1 VTTTSDSGARG
12 GHDLNAIAA
21 YAERRLDD
29 NERALVERHLVGCE
43 ECRATLATY
52 ARGASAVSETRG
64 TRPASGFRFDRT
76 SWLAL
81 AATAVLA
88 VGVSF
93 YMRTELPEPTQPLG
107 RAPESPAGGTVGPPV
122 QSPAARVPSP
132 VSAPP
137 RAGDR
142 AGLSTTRGGQRQVGG
157 KTFRLEAGAW
167 VDSTYDAR
175 KALPT
180 TDVSGIEA
188 RAALLRDKPALKP
201 YAALGAQVT
210 VVLDGVVYRFDM
222 K

>member
-1 VTTTSDSGARG
+1 MTTTADSGARD

-21 YAERRLDD
+21 YAERRLDED
-29 NERALVERHLVGCE
+29 ERAHLERHLVGCA

-52 ARGASAVSETRG
+52 ARAASAVPETRARSRA
-64 TRPASGFRFDRT
+64 TGFRFDRT

-93 YMRTELPEPTQPLG
+93 YMRTELPEPSPPLPVP
-107 RAPESPAGGTVGPPV
+107 APESPAAATVEPPV
-122 QSPAARVPSP
+122 QSPTARLPSP
-132 VSAPP
+132 PP
-137 RAGDR
+137 PPAGDLT
-142 AGLSTTRGGQRQVGG
+142 GLTTTRGGQRRVGG

-167 VDSTYDAR
+167 IDSAYDPR
-175 KALPT
+175 QALPT
-180 TDVSGIEA
+180 TDVSGVEA
-188 RAALLRDKPALKP
+188 RAAVLRDKPALKP